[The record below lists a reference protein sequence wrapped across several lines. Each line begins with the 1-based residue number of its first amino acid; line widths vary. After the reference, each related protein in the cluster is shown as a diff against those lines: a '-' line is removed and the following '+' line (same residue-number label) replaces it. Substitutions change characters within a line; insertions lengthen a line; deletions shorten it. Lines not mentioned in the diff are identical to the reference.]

1 MTRTCPGAVAAAF
14 AKAGVPSFLFLPADG
29 SARDLRRAGRP
40 TTSEDKQL
48 RMSAHA

>member
-1 MTRTCPGAVAAAF
+1 MIRTCPGTVAAAF
-14 AKAGVPSFLFLPADG
+14 VKADVPSFPFLSADG
-29 SARDLRRAGRP
+29 SARDLRRAGRS

>member
-1 MTRTCPGAVAAAF
+1 MTRTCPGTVATAF
-14 AKAGVPSFLFLPADG
+14 AKSDVPFCPFLSADG
-29 SARDLRRAGRP
+29 SARDLRRDGRS

>member
-1 MTRTCPGAVAAAF
+1 MTRTCPGTVAAGF
-14 AKAGVPSFLFLPADG
+14 AKADALSLPFLSADG
-29 SARDLRRAGRP
+29 SARDLRRDGRS

>member
-1 MTRTCPGAVAAAF
+1 MTRTSPGTVAAAF
-14 AKAGVPSFLFLPADG
+14 AKSDVPSFPFPSADG
-29 SARDLRRAGRP
+29 SARDLRRDGRS

>member
-1 MTRTCPGAVAAAF
+1 MIRTCPGTVAAAF
-14 AKAGVPSFLFLPADG
+14 AKADAPSFPFLSADG
-29 SARDLRRAGRP
+29 SAWDLRRDGRS